1 MNSFQ
6 SHFFLFFC
14 FFSIFRGSIKRL
26 PGVDKASK
34 FYNTDET
41 KIKRL
46 PTIDK
51 SSKIME
57 EPQESGNNEEEPEGS
72 FKRLPIVDKTSRFYM
87 QDSFIGGMNLK
98 NLGVIS
104 GAPVPEKTSVPAPVP
119 SSNISI
125 GNGGVDVNSVGSST
139 VSGFVAKNN
148 DIVLVENPTVVAAP
162 SVFFIQFLSPLS
174 FVILTVAFFRFQVR
188 VEATSPLSCLCRRS
202 QDLSQ
207 VHHQCH
213 CHLADFHCHQ

>member
-1 MNSFQ
+1 
-6 SHFFLFFC
+6 
-14 FFSIFRGSIKRL
+14 
-26 PGVDKASK
+26 
-34 FYNTDET
+34 
-41 KIKRL
+41 
-46 PTIDK
+46 
-51 SSKIME
+51 ME
-57 EPQESGNNEEEPEGS
+57 EPQESGNNEEEPAGS

-104 GAPVPEKTSVPAPVP
+104 GAPVPEKASVPVPVP

-162 SVFFIQFLSPLS
+162 SVFIQFLSP
-174 FVILTVAFFRFQVR
+174 FR
-188 VEATSPLSCLCRRS
+188 L
-202 QDLSQ
+202 
-207 VHHQCH
+207 
-213 CHLADFHCHQ
+213 